1 VPRRLRADWKQEWEA
16 ELRHREALLAD
27 WAKLNW
33 RTKLNLLWR
42 SLGAFWDAIWLQQLR
57 WEDEMFQ
64 DLRYGLRMLIKH
76 KGFTAVAVLSL
87 ALGIGANT
95 AIFSLIEGVLLRPL
109 PYPDAE
115 RMVVLWQ
122 TRVETGDNQ
131 ILASWP
137 DWVSWNEQ
145 QQAFEGIGSFQ
156 NTPAFVQVKDDSL
169 AVEYFS
175 TSANFFSILKV
186 PAAFGRTFLPGD
198 ESGGPSI
205 AVISYGLWQ
214 RAFGGDPE
222 VLGKTVLVND
232 RILEVIGVMP
242 ATFVSPAGSLL
253 PGLRLSPSDA
263 LWVPSKPNEVF
274 HRGLR
279 FLHSIARLKPESTLA
294 QSQAEMSTIA
304 ARLEDQYRDTNRGYG
319 VQVVSLHEVV
329 VGGTRQ
335 SLLVLFGAVGLV
347 LLIACGN
354 VANLALARASVRQ
367 REMCIRAALGAGR
380 VRLIRQLLTEN
391 LALAALGGAAGL
403 VLAFWT
409 ISLVRPIS
417 LQELPR
423 LGTLQINLTVLGFA
437 AALSLL
443 TGLLFGLAP
452 AMQASNINFNEA
464 LKGGHQLTGGRFSNR
479 FRHALIAAEVALS
492 LVLLVGAG
500 LLLQSFWRLQSAHGL
515 RSPENILTL
524 KFNLDSRNSKYNGF
538 PNGISFY
545 EEMFEHLRRIP
556 GVQTVGVTTS
566 LLQIGD
572 PFAHPFEVEGR
583 APLAPTERPQAG
595 FTMVNSEYFSLAGM
609 RLRAG
614 RLFTDRDRA
623 SKNTIHGP
631 RLVIVNEALARIA
644 FPGEDPVG
652 KQMKVYWY
660 PGGEP
665 YDLRQPPPVRE
676 IVGVVTDSQPYNVGV
691 TAKPRIYY
699 PYSQTPENGA
709 IVMIRTY
716 GQTAGI
722 FPPVR
727 ALLREMDPGI
737 RIFEVRTVQEILDEA
752 TVKPRWSMALLTLF
766 ASVAL
771 VLAAVGIFGVVSYLV
786 AQRTQEI
793 GIRMAL
799 GASATHVLKL
809 VVGQNLRV
817 VSVGLLCG
825 LGLTFALTRA
835 LSSLLFGI
843 TATDPATVVLSSVLL
858 LAVALF
864 ASYLPARKAS
874 RIDPAVALRRE

>member
-1 VPRRLRADWKQEWEA
+1 
-16 ELRHREALLAD
+16 
-27 WAKLNW
+27 
-33 RTKLNLLWR
+33 
-42 SLGAFWDAIWLQQLR
+42 
-57 WEDEMFQ
+57 MFQ

-115 RMVVLWQ
+115 RMVVLWG
-122 TRVETGDNQ
+122 TRVEKGESQ

-145 QQAFEGIGSFQ
+145 QQALEGIASFQ
-156 NTPAFVQVKDDSL
+156 NSRAFIEVKDESL
-169 AVEYFS
+169 AVEFFS
-175 TSANFFSILKV
+175 TSANFFSLLKV
-186 PAAFGRTFLPGD
+186 PAAFGRTFLPED
-198 ESGGPSI
+198 VESGGPSI
-205 AVISYGLWQ
+205 AVLSYGLWQ
-214 RAFGGDPE
+214 RAFGGDPQ

-232 RILEVIGVMP
+232 NIFEVIGVMP
-242 ATFVSPAGSLL
+242 PTFVSPAGSLL
-253 PGLRLSPSDA
+253 SGLRLSPRDA
-263 LWVPSKPNEVF
+263 LWVPSKPNEIF

-279 FLHSIARLKPESTLA
+279 FLHSIARLKPESTMA
-294 QSQAEMSTIA
+294 RAQAEMSTIA
-304 ARLEDQYRDTNRGYG
+304 VRLEEQYRDTNQGYG

-367 REMCIRAALGAGR
+367 REMSIRAALGARR

-409 ISLVRPIS
+409 ISLVRPLS

-423 LGTLQINLTVLGFA
+423 LETVQINLMVLGFA

-443 TGLLFGLAP
+443 TGFLFGLAP
-452 AMQASNINFNEA
+452 ALQASNINFNEA
-464 LKGGHQLTGGRFSNR
+464 LKGGHQVTGGRFSNR
-479 FRHALIAAEVALS
+479 VRHALIAAEVALS

-524 KFNLDSRNSKYNGF
+524 KFDLEGNSKYAGF
-538 PNGISFY
+538 PNGLYFY
-545 EEMFEHLRRIP
+545 EEMLEHVRRIP
-556 GVQTVGVTTS
+556 AVQTVGVTTS

-572 PFAHPFEVEGR
+572 PFAHPFEVDGR
-583 APLAPTERPQAG
+583 APSTPSERPQAG
-595 FTMVNSEYFSLAGM
+595 FTMVNSDFFSLAGM

-614 RLFTDRDRA
+614 RLFTDRDRIG
-623 SKNTIHGP
+623 SNTAHGP
-631 RLVIVNEALARIA
+631 RVVLVNEALARLA

-652 KQMKVYWY
+652 KQVKVYWH
-660 PGGEP
+660 PNNEP
-665 YDLRQPPPVRE
+665 YYLPDPPPARE
-676 IVGVVTDSQPYNVGV
+676 IVGVVTDAQPYNVGV

-709 IVMIRTY
+709 ILMIRTY

-722 FPPVR
+722 FPAVR
-727 ALLREMDPGI
+727 SVLREMDPGI
-737 RIFEVRTVQEILDEA
+737 RIFEVRTAQEILNEA
-752 TVKPRWSMALLTLF
+752 TVKPRWIMALLALF

-771 VLAAVGIFGVVSYLV
+771 VLAAAGIFGVVSYLV

-799 GASATHVLKL
+799 GASASHVLKL

-817 VSVGLLCG
+817 VSGGILCG
-825 LGLTFALTRA
+825 LGLTFAVTRA

-843 TATDPATVVLSSVLL
+843 TATDPATVLLSSVLL
-858 LAVALF
+858 LAVALC

-874 RIDPAVALRRE
+874 RIDPAVALRHE